1 MEIRVDQPTSQF
13 GTATGVDWSVPYV
26 SERYIHEIIHTWGSF
41 KEGVSTRTIMVRL
54 LLFGGKGGVGKTT
67 MAAATAVWLA
77 DSGLRTLL
85 ISSDPAHSTSD
96 SLETKLG
103 SEPTPVQDVPN
114 LEGLELD
121 PQKSVETLMPMLS
134 GAIGGSGLGALLG
147 NDAINEINQESN
159 SLTANDLMIPGMDE
173 ALGFETI
180 LRHVENPKHDVV
192 VFDTAPTG
200 HTLRFLGLPEILDGW
215 TDRILRIMRLTGGI
229 RMMLMGGS
237 KEQEIRTEIE
247 RFQRRVR
254 HVRRIMADDTVTT
267 FSLVTIPERMA
278 VSESIRASTALSEHN
293 ILVDRVIVNRC
304 TPNLDHPFLKSRRD
318 IEQEYL
324 HELKDRFDDIGVHQ
338 IPLEST
344 DIHGIDHL
352 RRVGSH
358 MLGPIEPF
366 NPNDFELMIGNPMN
380 YRVIRS
386 EVRFENENCTEYRLH
401 LPGANKEEMSLR
413 GEDGVL
419 LIGLNN
425 KEKRLNI
432 GRDFDANAVNA
443 KLDEDI
449 LTVQVPK

>member
-1 MEIRVDQPTSQF
+1 MHIYQKIRTF
-13 GTATGVDWSVPYV
+13 
-26 SERYIHEIIHTWGSF
+26 RSF
-41 KEGVSTRTIMVRL
+41 KEGGSIRAIMVRL

-103 SEPTPVQDVPN
+103 SEPTPVNEVPN

-121 PQKSVETLMPMLS
+121 PEKSIETLMPMLS
-134 GAIGGSGLGALLG
+134 GAIEGSGIGALLG
-147 NDAINEINQESN
+147 NDINQEAN
-159 SLTANDLMIPGMDE
+159 SLSATDLMIPGMDE

-237 KEQEIRTEIE
+237 KEQEIRSEIE

-278 VSESIRASTALSEHN
+278 VSESIRASLALSEHN

-318 IEQEYL
+318 IEQGHL
-324 HELKDRFDDIGVHQ
+324 DELKDRFDDIGVHQ

-366 NPNDFELMIGNPMN
+366 NSEDLELTIGDQMK
-380 YRVIRS
+380 YSIIRS
-386 EVRFENENCTEYRLH
+386 EVRFEHDDNTEYKLH

-425 KEKRLNI
+425 KEKKLNI
-432 GRDFDANAVNA
+432 GREFDTNSVNA
-443 KLDEDI
+443 KLDDDI

>member
-1 MEIRVDQPTSQF
+1 MHIYQKIRTF
-13 GTATGVDWSVPYV
+13 
-26 SERYIHEIIHTWGSF
+26 RSF
-41 KEGVSTRTIMVRL
+41 KEGGSIRAIMVRL

-103 SEPTPVQDVPN
+103 SEPTPVNEVPN

-121 PQKSVETLMPMLS
+121 PEKSIETLMPMLS
-134 GAIGGSGLGALLG
+134 GAIEGSGIGALLG
-147 NDAINEINQESN
+147 NDINQEAN
-159 SLTANDLMIPGMDE
+159 SLSATDLMIPGMDE

-180 LRHVENPKHDVV
+180 LRHVENPRHDVV

-237 KEQEIRTEIE
+237 KEQEIRSEIE

-278 VSESIRASTALSEHN
+278 VSESIRASLALSEHN

-318 IEQEYL
+318 IEQGHL
-324 HELKDRFDDIGVHQ
+324 DELKDRFDDIGVHQ

-366 NPNDFELMIGNPMN
+366 NSEDLELTIGDQMK
-380 YRVIRS
+380 YSIIRS
-386 EVRFENENCTEYRLH
+386 EVRFEHDDNTEYKLH

-425 KEKRLNI
+425 KEKKLNI
-432 GRDFDANAVNA
+432 GREFDTNSVNA
-443 KLDEDI
+443 KLDDDI

>member
-1 MEIRVDQPTSQF
+1 MHIYQKIRTF
-13 GTATGVDWSVPYV
+13 
-26 SERYIHEIIHTWGSF
+26 RSF
-41 KEGVSTRTIMVRL
+41 KEGGSIRAIMVRL
-54 LLFGGKGGVGKTT
+54 LLCGGKGGVGKTT

-103 SEPTPVQDVPN
+103 SEPTPVNEVPN

-121 PQKSVETLMPMLS
+121 PEKSIETLMPMLS
-134 GAIGGSGLGALLG
+134 GAIEGSGIGALLG
-147 NDAINEINQESN
+147 NDINQEAN
-159 SLTANDLMIPGMDE
+159 SLSATDLMIPGMDE

-237 KEQEIRTEIE
+237 KEQEIRSEIE

-278 VSESIRASTALSEHN
+278 VSESIRASLALSEHN

-318 IEQEYL
+318 IEQGHL
-324 HELKDRFDDIGVHQ
+324 DELKDRFDDIGVHQ

-366 NPNDFELMIGNPMN
+366 NSEDLELTIGDQMK
-380 YRVIRS
+380 YSIIRS
-386 EVRFENENCTEYRLH
+386 EVRFEHDDNTEYKLH

-425 KEKRLNI
+425 KEKKLNI
-432 GRDFDANAVNA
+432 GREFDTTSVNA
-443 KLDEDI
+443 KLDDDI

>member
-1 MEIRVDQPTSQF
+1 METQVIRLTLQF
-13 GTATGVDWSVPYV
+13 GTATAVDWWVPC
-26 SERYIHEIIHTWGSF
+26 IPEIFLCQIINTWHSF
-41 KEGVSTRTIMVRL
+41 KEGVSSRIIMVRL

-103 SEPTPVQDVPN
+103 PEPTAVPDVPN

-121 PQKSVETLMPMLS
+121 PEKSVETLMPMLS
-134 GAIGGSGLGALLG
+134 GAIGGSGLSALLG
-147 NDAINEINQESN
+147 NEQLDEINQQTS

-180 LRHVENPKHDVV
+180 LRHVENPRHDVV

-215 TDRILRIMRLTGGI
+215 TDRILKIMRLTGGI

-237 KEQEIRTEIE
+237 REQEIRSEIE

-278 VSESIRASTALSEHN
+278 VSESLRASIALSEHN

-318 IEQEYL
+318 IEQGYL
-324 HELKDRFDDIGVHQ
+324 DELKDRFDDLGVHQ

-366 NPNDFELMIGNPMN
+366 NSNEIELQIGNPMN
-380 YRVIRS
+380 YHVIRS
-386 EVRFENENCTEYRLH
+386 EVRFENETNTEYRLH
-401 LPGANKEEMSLR
+401 LPGANKKEMTLR
-413 GEDGVL
+413 GEDGIL

-425 KEKRLNI
+425 KEKKLNI
-432 GRDFDANAVNA
+432 GRDFDSNAVTA
-443 KLDEDI
+443 KLDNDI
-449 LTVQVPK
+449 LIVQVPK

>member
-1 MEIRVDQPTSQF
+1 
-13 GTATGVDWSVPYV
+13 
-26 SERYIHEIIHTWGSF
+26 
-41 KEGVSTRTIMVRL
+41 MVRL

-103 SEPTPVQDVPN
+103 SEPTPISEVPN

-147 NDAINEINQESN
+147 NDAINEINEETN
-159 SLTANDLMIPGMDE
+159 SLSANDLMIPGMDE

-180 LRHVENPKHDVV
+180 LRHVENPRHDVV

-229 RMMLMGGS
+229 RMMLMGSS
-237 KEQEIRTEIE
+237 KEQEIRSEIE

-254 HVRRIMADDTVTT
+254 HVRRIMADDSVTT

-278 VSESIRASTALSEHN
+278 VSESIRASMALSEHD

-318 IEQEYL
+318 IEQGYL
-324 HELKDRFDDIGVHQ
+324 DELKDRFDDIKIHQ
-338 IPLEST
+338 IPLEAS

-366 NPNDFELMIGNPMN
+366 NSNDLELTIGNQMK
-380 YRVIRS
+380 YTIIRS
-386 EVRFENENCTEYRLH
+386 EVRFENDSNTEYRLH
-401 LPGANKEEMSLR
+401 LPGANKDEMSLR

-419 LIGLNN
+419 FIGLNN
-425 KEKRLNI
+425 KEKKLNI
-432 GRDFDANAVNA
+432 GREFDTNSVNA
-443 KLDEDI
+443 KLDDDI

>member
-1 MEIRVDQPTSQF
+1 MHIYQKIRTF
-13 GTATGVDWSVPYV
+13 
-26 SERYIHEIIHTWGSF
+26 RSF
-41 KEGVSTRTIMVRL
+41 KEGGSIRAIMVRL

-103 SEPTPVQDVPN
+103 SEPTPVNEVPN

-121 PQKSVETLMPMLS
+121 PEKSIETLMPMLS
-134 GAIGGSGLGALLG
+134 GAIEGSGIGTLLG
-147 NDAINEINQESN
+147 NDINQEAN
-159 SLTANDLMIPGMDE
+159 SLSATDLMIPGMDE

-180 LRHVENPKHDVV
+180 LRHVENPRHDVV

-237 KEQEIRTEIE
+237 KEQEIRSEIE

-254 HVRRIMADDTVTT
+254 HVKRIMADDTVTT

-278 VSESIRASTALSEHN
+278 VSESIRASLALSEHN

-318 IEQEYL
+318 IEQGHL
-324 HELKDRFDDIGVHQ
+324 DELKDRFDDIGVHQ

-366 NPNDFELMIGNPMN
+366 NSEDLELTIGDQMK
-380 YRVIRS
+380 YSIIRS
-386 EVRFENENCTEYRLH
+386 EVRFEHDDNTEYKLH

-425 KEKRLNI
+425 KEKKLNI
-432 GRDFDANAVNA
+432 GREFDTNSVNA
-443 KLDEDI
+443 KLDDDI

>member
-1 MEIRVDQPTSQF
+1 
-13 GTATGVDWSVPYV
+13 
-26 SERYIHEIIHTWGSF
+26 
-41 KEGVSTRTIMVRL
+41 MVRL

-121 PQKSVETLMPMLS
+121 PEKSIETLMPMLS
-134 GAIGGSGLGALLG
+134 GAIGSSGLGALLG
-147 NDAINEINQESN
+147 NDAVNEINEQTN
-159 SLTANDLMIPGMDE
+159 SLSSNDLMLPGMDE

-180 LRHVENPKHDVV
+180 LKHVENPKHDVV

-215 TDRILRIMRLTGGI
+215 TDKILKIMRLTGGI

-237 KEQEIRTEIE
+237 KEQEIRSEIE
-247 RFQRRVR
+247 KFQRRVK
-254 HVRRIMADDTVTT
+254 HVRRIMSDDAVTT

-278 VSESIRASTALSEHN
+278 VSESIRATSALSEHN

-318 IEQEYL
+318 IEQRYL
-324 HELKDRFDDIGVHQ
+324 DELRDRYDDVGVHQ

-366 NPNDFELMIGNPMN
+366 DPNEVELLIGNPMQ

-386 EVRFENENCTEYRLH
+386 EVRYENDDHTEYRLH

-419 LIGLNN
+419 LIGLND
-425 KEKRLNI
+425 KEKQLNI
-432 GRDFDANAVNA
+432 GREFDSNSVNA
-443 KLDEDI
+443 KLNDDI

>member
-1 MEIRVDQPTSQF
+1 MHIYQKIRTF
-13 GTATGVDWSVPYV
+13 
-26 SERYIHEIIHTWGSF
+26 RSF
-41 KEGVSTRTIMVRL
+41 KEGCSIRAIMVRL

-103 SEPTPVQDVPN
+103 SEPTPVNEVPN

-121 PQKSVETLMPMLS
+121 PEKSIETLMPMLS
-134 GAIGGSGLGALLG
+134 GAIEGSGIGALLG
-147 NDAINEINQESN
+147 NDINQEAN
-159 SLTANDLMIPGMDE
+159 SLSATDLMIPGMDE

-180 LRHVENPKHDVV
+180 LRHVENPRHDVV

-237 KEQEIRTEIE
+237 KEQEIRSEIE

-254 HVRRIMADDTVTT
+254 HVKRIMADDTVTT

-278 VSESIRASTALSEHN
+278 VSESIRASLALSEHN

-318 IEQEYL
+318 IEQGHL
-324 HELKDRFDDIGVHQ
+324 DELKDRFDDIGVHQ

-366 NPNDFELMIGNPMN
+366 NSEDLELTIGDQMK
-380 YRVIRS
+380 YRIIRS
-386 EVRFENENCTEYRLH
+386 EVRFEHDDNTEYKLH

-425 KEKRLNI
+425 KEKKLNI
-432 GRDFDANAVNA
+432 GREFDTNSVNA
-443 KLDEDI
+443 KLDDDI

>member
-1 MEIRVDQPTSQF
+1 MHIYQKIRTF
-13 GTATGVDWSVPYV
+13 
-26 SERYIHEIIHTWGSF
+26 RSF
-41 KEGVSTRTIMVRL
+41 KEGGSIRAIMVRL

-103 SEPTPVQDVPN
+103 SEPTPVNDVPN

-121 PQKSVETLMPMLS
+121 PEKSIETLMPMLS
-134 GAIGGSGLGALLG
+134 GAIEGSGIGALLG
-147 NDAINEINQESN
+147 NDINQEAN
-159 SLTANDLMIPGMDE
+159 SLSATDLMIPGMDE

-237 KEQEIRTEIE
+237 KEQEIRSEIE

-278 VSESIRASTALSEHN
+278 VSESIRASLALSEHN

-318 IEQEYL
+318 IEQGHL
-324 HELKDRFDDIGVHQ
+324 DELKDRFDDIGVHQ

-366 NPNDFELMIGNPMN
+366 NSEDLELTIGDQMK
-380 YRVIRS
+380 YSIIRS
-386 EVRFENENCTEYRLH
+386 EVRFEHDDNTEYKLH

-425 KEKRLNI
+425 KEKKLNI
-432 GRDFDANAVNA
+432 GREFDTNSVNA
-443 KLDEDI
+443 KLDDDI

>member
-1 MEIRVDQPTSQF
+1 MHIYQKIRTF
-13 GTATGVDWSVPYV
+13 
-26 SERYIHEIIHTWGSF
+26 RSF
-41 KEGVSTRTIMVRL
+41 KEGGSSRAIMVRL

-103 SEPTPVQDVPN
+103 SEPTPVNEVPN

-121 PQKSVETLMPMLS
+121 PEKSIETLMPMLS
-134 GAIGGSGLGALLG
+134 GAIEGSGIGALLG
-147 NDAINEINQESN
+147 NDINQEAN
-159 SLTANDLMIPGMDE
+159 SLSATDLMIPGMDE

-180 LRHVENPKHDVV
+180 LRHVENPRHDVV

-237 KEQEIRTEIE
+237 KEQEIRSEIE

-254 HVRRIMADDTVTT
+254 HVKRIMADDTVTT

-278 VSESIRASTALSEHN
+278 VSESIRASLALSEHN

-318 IEQEYL
+318 IEQGHL
-324 HELKDRFDDIGVHQ
+324 DELKDRFDDIGVHQ

-366 NPNDFELMIGNPMN
+366 NSEDLELTLGDQMKYSI
-380 YRVIRS
+380 IRS
-386 EVRFENENCTEYRLH
+386 EVRFEHDDNTEYKLH

-425 KEKRLNI
+425 KEKKLNI
-432 GRDFDANAVNA
+432 GREFDTNSVNA
-443 KLDEDI
+443 KLDDDI

>member
-1 MEIRVDQPTSQF
+1 MYLRED
-13 GTATGVDWSVPYV
+13 
-26 SERYIHEIIHTWGSF
+26 IHEIMLPCRSF
-41 KEGVSTRTIMVRL
+41 KEGDYTPIVMVRL

-96 SLETKLG
+96 SLETALG
-103 SEPTPVQDVPN
+103 ADPTPVDGVPN

-121 PQKSVETLMPMLS
+121 PEKSVETLMPMLS
-134 GAIGGSGLGALLG
+134 GAISGSGIGALLG
-147 NDAINEINQESN
+147 NEAAGEISQQTD
-159 SLTANDLMIPGMDE
+159 SLSAQDLMIPGMDE

-180 LRHVENPKHDVV
+180 LKHVENPRHDVV

-200 HTLRFLGLPEILDGW
+200 HTLRFLGLPEILDSW
-215 TDRILRIMRLTGGI
+215 TDRILRIMRMTGGI

-237 KEQEIRTEIE
+237 KEKEIREEIQ
-247 RFQRRVR
+247 RFQRRVK

-278 VSESIRASTALSEHN
+278 VSESIRASSALSEHE

-304 TPNLDHPFLKSRRD
+304 TPNLDHPFLTSRRD
-318 IEQEYL
+318 IEQGYL
-324 HELKDRFDDIGVHQ
+324 DELRDRFDDIGIHQ
-338 IPLEST
+338 IPLESS

-366 NPNDFELMIGNPMN
+366 ESTDVELSVGNPMK
-380 YRVIRS
+380 YHIIRS
-386 EVRFENENCTEYRLH
+386 EVRFENENDTEYQLH
-401 LPGANKEEMSLR
+401 LPGANKDEMSLR

-419 LIGLNN
+419 FIGLNN
-425 KEKRLNI
+425 KEKKLNI
-432 GRDFDANAVNA
+432 GRQFDSDSVGAQLN
-443 KLDEDI
+443 DDI
-449 LTVQVPK
+449 LTVRIPK